1 MVPGAEIAVGY
12 VFAWLVRKA
21 RLLAGRADT
30 EVDQAL
36 GAGMD
41 RLHELVA
48 GALGQDPALERAAE
62 EAEQGEL
69 SARTRRR
76 LTDSLE
82 DAAERNP
89 DFSGRLAELV
99 EALRG
104 LDGGRAAAASVTNTI
119 SGSHI
124 YGPVIQGRDVSHN
137 TITTG
142 PPPAPRRA
150 EDGGT
155 ASAPR

>member
-1 MVPGAEIAVGY
+1 M
-12 VFAWLVRKA
+12 FAWLVRTA
-21 RLLAGRADT
+21 RLPAGRADT
-30 EVDQAL
+30 EVDRAL
-36 GAGMD
+36 GAGLD

-89 DFSGRLAELV
+89 DFGGQLAALV
-99 EALRG
+99 RELRG
-104 LDGGRAAAASVTNTI
+104 LDGGRAAESSVSNSI
-119 SGSHI
+119 SGSRI
-124 YGPVIQGRDVSHN
+124 YGQVIQGRDVSN
-137 TITTG
+137 TTITTG

-150 EDGGT
+150 EDDGT
-155 ASAPR
+155 PPAAR